1 MRLLCTE
8 HGQQATRQYTY
19 GSLNNSEEIGA
30 LHFYNIDTTRKCTK
44 DIKRVK
50 KLLKYY
56 NLVLKVFFTSTPGLQ
71 NSLEKIFVTECPNIL
86 LGLYLLANTFFF

>member
-30 LHFYNIDTTRKCTK
+30 LHFYNIDTTKKCTK

-50 KLLKYY
+50 KIIKILQSGSQGIFYKYTRIT
-56 NLVLKVFFTSTPGLQ
+56 K
-71 NSLEKIFVTECPNIL
+71 
-86 LGLYLLANTFFF
+86 